1 MGTIFIGHA
10 ALSFLTGLSVSVSG
24 FGCEVSRELVA
35 ELTAV
40 RYESS
45 AINMGLSAALVTGVQ
60 ATLQRRLVNGALLL
74 NTLPL
79 TAIGVV
85 LSLNVFSTAALAA
98 LVPVLGTSLFG
109 LSLATLWMDL
119 ADCRHKTSV
128 RESDDD
134 HGGFNSW
141 KWTGVLAVAS
151 LIGGLL
157 SGRCPPPGP
166 AFMAVLLV
174 AGVGGGGGRGALAV
188 GGGEWRATA
197 ALVTCSA
204 SLLRVGLLLLEN
216 GASVG
221 PLPEV
226 SVLVLGGLVGLG
238 AGNLSLGLVFPPRR
252 LNNSSST
259 ALNPDAEADRWH
271 DTPPPAVLRRFV
283 LAVALASSVALAT
296 GGPPAALEPLQR
308 PLVAGALGAVL
319 LVALC
324 GALCGCT
331 KGAEGAHRGAR
342 GAYGK
347 VAFDDREAHEV
358 ELKPFVGGGA
368 GGDETDDD
376 GGRRDDDYLDEE
388 DGYLADEG
396 ETEHTRSSKRGGRG
410 EGGGGAGA

>member
-1 MGTIFIGHA
+1 M
-10 ALSFLTGLSVSVSG
+10 
-24 FGCEVSRELVA
+24 
-35 ELTAV
+35 
-40 RYESS
+40 
-45 AINMGLSAALVTGVQ
+45 
-60 ATLQRRLVNGALLL
+60 
-74 NTLPL
+74 
-79 TAIGVV
+79 
-85 LSLNVFSTAALAA
+85 
-98 LVPVLGTSLFG
+98 
-109 LSLATLWMDL
+109 
-119 ADCRHKTSV
+119 
-128 RESDDD
+128 
-134 HGGFNSW
+134 
-141 KWTGVLAVAS
+141 AS

-296 GGPPAALEPLQR
+296 GGPPAALEPLRR

-331 KGAEGAHRGAR
+331 RGAEGAHRGAR

-396 ETEHTRSSKRGGRG
+396 ETEHTRSSRRGGQG
-410 EGGGGAGA
+410 EGGGGAGAGGAGGGRGVRGRGRLDFSTLPPARPSRSPLRRGGGGAGGEIGKAAAPLAPGGATANADPGGETKPRPRPKEAPPAQSLFSVGHTVEL